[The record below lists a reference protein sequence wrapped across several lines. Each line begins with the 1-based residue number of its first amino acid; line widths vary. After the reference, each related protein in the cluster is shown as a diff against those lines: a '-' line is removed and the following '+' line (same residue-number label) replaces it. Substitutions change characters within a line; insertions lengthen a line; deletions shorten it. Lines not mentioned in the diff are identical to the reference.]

1 MRKRVHKLCIFE
13 SRHEWMPFIWKTVS
27 KIHTKGALGGKSVGL
42 FSLWGP
48 LSTRRQEEPMLN
60 VCNFSIL
67 LIRTEL
73 SDTQDI
79 LPSRT
84 QSRLWLS
91 HTDAVLL
98 KASSLALQT
107 RAACFEV
114 LLWRGEVSAVIG
126 TLWGTWLS
134 KEVSFTVIGRER
146 SWVHTRVPAGE
157 LAHRMKG
164 RLIQVAPD
172 LTSVSMQKDLVES
185 GLRGLESRHA
195 SQILSIWAEQLWLRH
210 LLGRAPPPCWQP
222 LPYSWLSCCFL
233 GHGQRAALLT
243 HPQSPA
249 KMYISW
255 IVNSW
260 MFSKLP
266 PPAMKEGINGAN
278 SHLPHAVQDN
288 GSKEGFPNSC
298 RTCSSAHRQITAT
311 WAHN

>member
-27 KIHTKGALGGKSVGL
+27 KTHTKGALGGKSVGL
-42 FSLWGP
+42 FSPWGP
-48 LSTRRQEEPMLN
+48 LRTRRQEEPMLN

-134 KEVSFTVIGRER
+134 KEVSFKSHREGEVLGPHWGSCR
-146 SWVHTRVPAGE
+146 GAGPQNE
-157 LAHRMKG
+157 READPGGPR
-164 RLIQVAPD
+164 PD
-172 LTSVSMQKDLVES
+172 LSVNAK
-185 GLRGLESRHA
+185 R
-195 SQILSIWAEQLWLRH
+195 
-210 LLGRAPPPCWQP
+210 PC
-222 LPYSWLSCCFL
+222 
-233 GHGQRAALLT
+233 
-243 HPQSPA
+243 
-249 KMYISW
+249 
-255 IVNSW
+255 
-260 MFSKLP
+260 
-266 PPAMKEGINGAN
+266 
-278 SHLPHAVQDN
+278 
-288 GSKEGFPNSC
+288 
-298 RTCSSAHRQITAT
+298 
-311 WAHN
+311 